1 MKIIKAFFR
10 EYTSVKDKL
19 IIWSMQRK
27 LKKARREE
35 LVMFKKVL
43 RLWQ

>member
-1 MKIIKAFFR
+1 MKIIRLFLN
-10 EYTSVKDKL
+10 EYVAVKDKL
-19 IIWSMQRK
+19 IIWKIQRG
-27 LKKARREE
+27 LVKARREE

>member
-10 EYTSVKDKL
+10 EYTSIKDKL
-19 IIWSMQRK
+19 IIWKIQRN
-27 LKKARREE
+27 LVKARREE